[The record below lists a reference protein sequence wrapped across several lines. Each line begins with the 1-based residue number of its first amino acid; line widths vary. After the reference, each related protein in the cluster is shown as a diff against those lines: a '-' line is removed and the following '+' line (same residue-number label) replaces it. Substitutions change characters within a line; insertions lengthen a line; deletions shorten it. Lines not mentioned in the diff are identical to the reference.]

1 MARVTPEYETITVR
15 RANDK
20 IVRDSTVFDQCD
32 CCNKLANIEIEF
44 TKRVP
49 NKTEKGIGRPKKQ
62 IKKWYLCKEHAKEVR
77 KILDYF
83 Q

>member
-1 MARVTPEYETITVR
+1 MTRATPKYETITVR

-20 IVRDSTVFDQCD
+20 IVRDSTIFDQCD

-49 NKTEKGIGRPKKQ
+49 NRTEKGCGRPKKQ
-62 IKKWYLCKEHAKEVR
+62 IKNGIYVKNMLKRLEK
-77 KILDYF
+77 F
-83 Q
+83 